1 MDRHPS
7 AFTANPFLTISG
19 SGCIGA
25 GLSRVSRMRR
35 EYCFAIACE
44 MEPIM
49 TRIARLRTIA
59 HTATSWNRVDLP
71 APGGT
76 FRTTNSFSGFS
87 SRSTSVS
94 AASTCHGDGTRPK

>member
-1 MDRHPS
+1 MERHPS

-19 SGCIGA
+19 SGWIGA
-25 GLSRVSRMRR
+25 GLSRVSLILR

-76 FRTTNSFSGFS
+76 LSTTNSFSEFS
-87 SRSTSVS
+87 NSSTSVS
-94 AASTCHGDGTRPK
+94 AASTCHGDGTLPR

>member
-1 MDRHPS
+1 MERHPS
-7 AFTANPFLTISG
+7 AFTAKPFFTSSG
-19 SGCIGA
+19 SGWIGA
-25 GLSRVSRMRR
+25 GLSKVSLMRR

-44 MEPIM
+44 MEPII

-76 FRTTNSFSGFS
+76 LSTTNSFSGS
-87 SRSTSVS
+87 SNSFTSVS
-94 AASTCHGDGTRPK
+94 AASTCHGDGTRPR